1 MVDITVIVLAH
12 DRTEY
17 IVGALRSLLRQTL
30 PRDSF
35 EVVIVKNFVLE
46 EADRLAAECGFKSIL
61 AESKAY
67 GENLLKGLNN
77 SSGEFV
83 CLLDE
88 DDLFVPKKLETV
100 LGEFSKHPRVGYYSN
115 NFGIIDS
122 KGGYRPEHWFR
133 RADRKARVRA
143 GTIYLGPPHQLRQL
157 AKLPPLS
164 PDFNSSSITF
174 RRDLLTT
181 AMRDAIRKLDGGG
194 DTFLFYCAV
203 TSKLELGIGSDI
215 LTLYR
220 LHSANRSSGLGPP
233 GSGGWI
239 RIHQYHTNRSVQW
252 SMLANELFDA
262 CDDPSVGRSV
272 RALAAY
278 HAFYAAEM
286 DASPARKRILE
297 SASRLTQFRDTYTA
311 QVAPNV
317 LLPTLLYLTSPRIAQ
332 WFSFIRQALR

>member
-100 LGEFSKHPRVGYYSN
+100 LGEFSKHPRVG
-115 NFGIIDS
+115 
-122 KGGYRPEHWFR
+122 
-133 RADRKARVRA
+133 
-143 GTIYLGPPHQLRQL
+143 
-157 AKLPPLS
+157 
-164 PDFNSSSITF
+164 
-174 RRDLLTT
+174 
-181 AMRDAIRKLDGGG
+181 
-194 DTFLFYCAV
+194 
-203 TSKLELGIGSDI
+203 
-215 LTLYR
+215 
-220 LHSANRSSGLGPP
+220 
-233 GSGGWI
+233 
-239 RIHQYHTNRSVQW
+239 
-252 SMLANELFDA
+252 
-262 CDDPSVGRSV
+262 
-272 RALAAY
+272 
-278 HAFYAAEM
+278 
-286 DASPARKRILE
+286 
-297 SASRLTQFRDTYTA
+297 
-311 QVAPNV
+311 
-317 LLPTLLYLTSPRIAQ
+317 
-332 WFSFIRQALR
+332 